1 MAGFCLFV
9 AERARQGGRGA
20 MRLLA
25 FGERAGLWNLRARIL
40 HVRLHVVTC
49 FTCSYVAPV
58 LHVTLLTQTSAPRG
72 RPHACIH

>member
-1 MAGFCLFV
+1 MFV

-40 HVRLHVVTC
+40 HVETYEAARVRGASRFVE
-49 FTCSYVAPV
+49 
-58 LHVTLLTQTSAPRG
+58 SACTYTAR
-72 RPHACIH
+72 